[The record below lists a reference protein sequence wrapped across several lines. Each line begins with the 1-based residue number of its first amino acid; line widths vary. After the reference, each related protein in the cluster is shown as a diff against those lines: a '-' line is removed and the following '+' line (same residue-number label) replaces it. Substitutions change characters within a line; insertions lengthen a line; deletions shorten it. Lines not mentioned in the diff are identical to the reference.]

1 VAGRVGHIK
10 VESIARVVLACWR
23 QITGGSRNLAQPPK
37 MESRGILYLPYC
49 TCHYIHIMSA
59 QETSEKGLG
68 GAGKLPG
75 CGLPR
80 AAEASAGTYAGVA
93 GILQADQ
100 KGSDVASGCRRS
112 GPGSNGLDEA
122 SRRELIGGLRKLMS
136 EQRKI
141 SVE

>member
-59 QETSEKGLG
+59 QETSEKGLS

-75 CGLPR
+75 CGLP
-80 AAEASAGTYAGVA
+80 AGGRKRPPGPTPEWLGSCRPIKKAVTLRLDADVLGLVQTAGMR
-93 GILQADQ
+93 LADE
-100 KGSDVASGCRRS
+100 
-112 GPGSNGLDEA
+112 N
-122 SRRELIGGLRKLMS
+122 
-136 EQRKI
+136 
-141 SVE
+141 